1 MNQSYKDIDIKNK
14 LYYYIIALGSIL
26 FLVFVPM
33 LGSEA
38 GLKIELPNSVAGWSI
53 FVITKIAIAAL
64 NVMIFHCFL
73 QQAQVN
79 VQDNPNYIEAKRLL
93 MMINDEKY
101 VPRSPEYF
109 LSHQYKTKG
118 ITIAIT
124 SIVACISLTNAIMTF
139 DPVAFMTYLFTV
151 IVAVIMGILTMKNN
165 EVYWITEFYQYA
177 LYKKGETDGNKQTN
191 SKQQECID
199 TGLENT
205 SDDNS
210 GQSGV

>member
-1 MNQSYKDIDIKNK
+1 MDKLELKNK
-14 LYYYIIALGSIL
+14 IYYYIIALGSIL

-38 GLKIELPNSVAGWSI
+38 GLRIELPNSLAGWSI
-53 FVITKIAIAAL
+53 FVITKIAVAAL

-79 VQDNPNYIEAKRLL
+79 VQDNPNYIEAKKIL
-93 MMINDEKY
+93 MKITDEKY

-151 IVAVIMGILTMKNN
+151 AVAVIMGILTMKNN
-165 EVYWITEFYQYA
+165 EVYWTTEFYQYA
-177 LYKKGETDGNKQTN
+177 LYKKGEFNGNQQDKCGEQIYYNPRQCTFTN
-191 SKQQECID
+191 
-199 TGLENT
+199 
-205 SDDNS
+205 DNC